1 MTKYLLTSA
10 LVFISLLGLAQDK
23 HFSQFYAAP
32 LTVNPA
38 MTGLFDGR
46 YRGTVNYRSQWNS
59 ILNQPFRTIGAAGE
73 GSFSVAERGQY
84 PDKFGLGVM
93 FFSDDVGTQAFSSD
107 QLGLSGAFHKA
118 LDFKGRS
125 MLSVGYQLNIVQKSV
140 NFNSLTFDDEFNGL
154 NGYTLGTGEELPQ
167 NNVTYADMAAGL
179 FWTISPKRS
188 RVYYLG
194 AAFHHINTPDA
205 SFYEDDQVQPDPVFA
220 RYSLQGG
227 ARLRFNSKF
236 DLEPRF
242 IVMLQ
247 GPHIEANLGASV
259 RLSLD
264 DYSTQNLYLG
274 SWIRPVSDVNN
285 SFGVDAV
292 VLMAAYRYD
301 NIQMGFSYDVNT
313 SPLSNATGYNGGFE
327 LSLSVIGMYNND
339 NILCP
344 KF

>member
-1 MTKYLLTSA
+1 
-10 LVFISLLGLAQDK
+10 
-23 HFSQFYAAP
+23 
-32 LTVNPA
+32 

-59 ILNQPFRTIGAAGE
+59 ILNEPFRTIGAAGE

-84 PDKFGLGVM
+84 PDKFGIGVM
-93 FFSDDVGTQAFSSD
+93 LFSDDVGTQSFSTD

-125 MLSVGYQLNIVQKSV
+125 MLSVGYQLNIVQKSI
-140 NFNSLTFDDEFNGL
+140 NFNNLTFNDQFNGL
-154 NGYTLGTGEELPQ
+154 DGYDLGTGEDFPRSNL
-167 NNVTYADMAAGL
+167 TYADMAAGL
-179 FWTISPKRS
+179 FWTVSPKRS
-188 RVYYLG
+188 RVYYVG
-194 AAFHHINTPDA
+194 ASFHHINTPDA
-205 SFYEDDQVQPDPVFA
+205 SFYEDDQTQPDPIFV
-220 RYSLQGG
+220 RYSFQGG
-227 ARLRFNSKF
+227 ARFRFSSKL

-247 GPHIEANLGASV
+247 GPHIAANLGANL

-274 SWIRPVSDVNN
+274 GWVRPVSDVNET
-285 SFGVDAV
+285 FALDAV
-292 VLMAAYRYD
+292 VLMAAYRYE
-301 NIQMGFSYDVNT
+301 NVQVGLSYDVNT
-313 SPLSNATGYNGGFE
+313 SQLAAATRTNGGFE
-327 LSLSVIGMYNND
+327 LSFSVIGMYNND